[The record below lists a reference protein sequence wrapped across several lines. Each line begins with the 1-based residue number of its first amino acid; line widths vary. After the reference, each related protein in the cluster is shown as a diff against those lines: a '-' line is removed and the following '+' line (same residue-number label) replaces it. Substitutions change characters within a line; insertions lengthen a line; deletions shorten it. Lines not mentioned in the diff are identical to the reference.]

1 MTETERAESYEAFW
15 DLYVQSVFPQIKAA
29 TDPGAERLHWPG
41 DEWGTPEI
49 WQKIYEMVF
58 APEIGPDTVRVV
70 EIGPGAG
77 KYTAMV
83 LDRQPGARLLAFDVS
98 PAYLSVMTERLAPAI
113 AAGRLE
119 AIRLEPEWDHLA
131 RAIEARGWG
140 GSVDLLF
147 SIDAMVHVDLQYLIA
162 YWLCAARVMRP
173 GGRMI
178 MSVADATS
186 PHGFEKLMADVPT
199 YFAAQGKVT
208 SKFEWLSPSL
218 VETVL
223 NKIGFDVRFFPKL
236 AGRDCWFVATRR
248 SATAAS
254 GTDPARSGG

>member
-1 MTETERAESYEAFW
+1 MSKTEQADSYEAFW
-15 DLYVQSVFPQIKAA
+15 DLYVQSVFPQIRAA
-29 TDPGAERLHWPG
+29 TDPAAERLRWPG

-49 WQKIYEMVF
+49 WEKIYEMVF
-58 APEIGPDTVRVV
+58 APAIQPSTARIV

-83 LDRQPGARLLAFDVS
+83 LDRQPAARVLAFDVS
-98 PAYLSVMTERLAPAI
+98 PAYLQVLAERLAPAI

-147 SIDAMVHVDLQYLIA
+147 SIDAMVHVDLQYLVA
-162 YWLCAARVMRP
+162 YWTCAARVLRP
-173 GGRMI
+173 GAALI

-186 PHGFEKLMADVPT
+186 PHGFAKLMADVPT
-199 YFAAQGKVT
+199 YFAAQG
-208 SKFEWLSPSL
+208 
-218 VETVL
+218 
-223 NKIGFDVRFFPKL
+223 
-236 AGRDCWFVATRR
+236 
-248 SATAAS
+248 
-254 GTDPARSGG
+254 